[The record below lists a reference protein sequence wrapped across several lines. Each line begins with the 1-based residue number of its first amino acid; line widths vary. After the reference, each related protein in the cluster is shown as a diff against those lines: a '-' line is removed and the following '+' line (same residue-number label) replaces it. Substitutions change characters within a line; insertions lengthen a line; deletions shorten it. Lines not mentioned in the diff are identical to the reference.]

1 MRKRAIIAMALLGGA
16 ALAALIAWLNR
27 GAIVEGYVDSML
39 AEKGVDASYHIDHIG
54 LGTQRL
60 TNVVIGDPA
69 RPDLTASIVEI
80 TMQYG
85 ITGPS
90 IASVR
95 ASGVRLR
102 GRWTGD
108 KLSFGAVD
116 KLLPDDDSTPP
127 ELPDIAL
134 MLVDAGATID
144 TPWGRIGLGAGG
156 SGRLRDGFMG
166 RVAVLA
172 PRLSIAGCLAE
183 PTEAM
188 LRLKIIDQVPR
199 LTGPMGV
206 RALSCAA
213 GGKTGA
219 ARVEEV
225 RIGLEA
231 TVPLSLE
238 GAQAALRLRTGA
250 ATAAQNRL
258 VSMGGVVDLTTR
270 GEGSYGA
277 NWTLH
282 GFNPSAAWG
291 SADGVDLSGEGTVT
305 EGGAMAA
312 DGTMRLVGLRGNSDY
327 TQRLARL
334 SDATQATPIGPIA
347 AQFSA
352 AMVDFGRRASAS
364 GSYHYAGG
372 GPEGRARLRVGNIS
386 VDAGSGA
393 YLQITRPDAMQWQP
407 GEGARFALVGRFGGG
422 GLPRGRFDVRSAGA
436 SQAAFSG
443 VFEVEPMRSDTSS
456 LVLSPMRFSS
466 DGGGTRFSTAATMS
480 GPLGRGG
487 RIDGLAFPLD
497 GRIAPDGSAAL
508 SGGCRTVGW
517 RRATFGSM
525 QLDGGAMQLC
535 GEDGQPLL
543 RYDNSGLHG
552 HVGVGSTTL
561 SGDIGGTPM
570 AIQADSA
577 RLNLSGM
584 RFTLAAPIIRIGDGD
599 GATRMTAVMLSG
611 VREGAAY
618 SGTLNGASG
627 NIGSVPFLFDQ
638 AGGDWR
644 WQSGEL
650 TLSAALQVTD
660 AAADDRFQPLRS
672 DDTQISYQRG
682 AVHVTGSLHE
692 PTTRAR
698 IADVTIDHRFSDG
711 RGGARF
717 AIAGLNFTHGGLQPV
732 LLTKLSMGVAADAE
746 GGVSGSGRVDWTSE
760 GVSNSSGDFATD
772 AMDLAAAFGP
782 VQRMAG
788 AIHFSDLIALATPP
802 GQEVRLGSVN
812 PGVEVTDGVMRYQ
825 LLPDSRVQVESAIWP
840 FAGGQLLLRPTTLN
854 FATDVPRFL
863 TFDVQGVDAGL
874 FLSRYEFDNIHA
886 TGVFDGTL
894 PTKFTSE
901 GGRVEGGLL
910 TARSGGSLEVVG
922 ELAQRDLGFF
932 GNLAFGALRSLRY
945 DGLAIRMNG
954 NIDGEMLTTIGFT
967 GLAQGEGAHGN
978 IITRAFRRLPITF
991 NININAPF
999 RQLLSS
1005 ARTLYDPT
1013 IGIEANVGALVRAE
1027 REAAAANAAQSVQPS
1042 LSEDRR

>member
-1 MRKRAIIAMALLGGA
+1 MALLGGA

-39 AEKGVDASYHIDHIG
+39 AEKGVDARYRIDHIG

-102 GRWTGD
+102 GRWAEN

-116 KLLPDDDSTPP
+116 KLLPDDDGTPP

-134 MLVDAGATID
+134 TLVDAGATID

-156 SGRLRDGFMG
+156 SGPLRDGFMG
-166 RVAVLA
+166 RVALLA
-172 PRLSIAGCLAE
+172 PRLSIAGCMAE

-219 ARVEEV
+219 ARIEEV

-250 ATAAQNRL
+250 AIAAQNRL
-258 VSMGGVVDLTTR
+258 ASMGGVIDLTTR

-282 GFNPSAAWG
+282 GLNLSAAWG
-291 SADGVDLSGEGTVT
+291 SADGVDLSGEGTVSD
-305 EGGAMAA
+305 GGAMAA

-334 SDATQATPIGPIA
+334 SDATQVTPIGSIA

-407 GEGARFALVGRFGGG
+407 GAGARLALAGRFGGG
-422 GLPRGRFDVRSAGA
+422 GLPRGRFDVRSAG
-436 SQAAFSG
+436 SSLAAFSG
-443 VFEVEPMRSDTSS
+443 MFALEPMQNGTSS
-456 LVLSPMRFSS
+456 LTLSPVRFSS
-466 DGGGTRFSTAATMS
+466 DSGGTRFSTAVIMS
-480 GPLGRGG
+480 GPLGRDG

-497 GRIAPDGSAAL
+497 GRIAPDGSATL
-508 SGGCRTVGW
+508 SGGCRAVGW
-517 RRATFGSM
+517 QQVLVDSVR
-525 QLDGGAMQLC
+525 LNGGTTQLC
-535 GEDGQPLL
+535 GENGQPLL
-543 RYDNSGLHG
+543 RYDNSGPHG
-552 HVGVGSTTL
+552 NIGIGSTIL

-584 RFTLAAPIIRIGDGD
+584 RFTLAAPIIRIGEGD
-599 GATRMTAVMLSG
+599 GATRMTAATLSG

-627 NIGSVPFLFDQ
+627 NIGSAPFLFDQ
-638 AGGDWR
+638 ADGDWR
-644 WQSGEL
+644 FAGGEL
-650 TLSAALQVTD
+650 TLDASLQVTD
-660 AAADDRFQPLRS
+660 AAVDRRFQPLRTE
-672 DDTQISYQRG
+672 DARISYRGG

-692 PTTRAR
+692 PTTHAR
-698 IADVTIDHRFSDG
+698 IADVTIDHRFGDSAG
-711 RGGARF
+711 TARF
-717 AIAGLNFTHGGLQPV
+717 TVPNIAFARGGLQPV
-732 LLTKLSMGVAADAE
+732 LLTRLSMGVAADAT
-746 GGVSGSGRVDWTSE
+746 GSVSGSGRVDWSGDGVTS
-760 GVSNSSGDFATD
+760 SIGDFATD

-788 AIHFSDLIALATPP
+788 RIHFSDLIALSTPP

-812 PGVEVTDGVMRYQ
+812 PGVEITDGAMRYQ

-840 FAGGQLLLRPTTLN
+840 FAGGQLLLRPTTLD
-854 FATDVPRFL
+854 FSADVPRFL

-874 FLSRYEFDNIHA
+874 FLSRYQFDNINA

-894 PTKFTSE
+894 PTKFTNE

-910 TARSGGSLEVVG
+910 TSRSGGSLEVVG

-1013 IGIEANVGALVRAE
+1013 IGIDENVSALIRRQREEASAAE
-1027 REAAAANAAQSVQPS
+1027 NAAQPVQPS